1 VLTVRPGHSVD
12 YLTREVATGREN
24 YYTGAVTEGEPPGR
38 WYGAGAEA
46 LGLSGL
52 VDHQDM
58 SALFEHFIDPR
69 DAAFRDPDAWKD
81 AAALGGRGRR
91 YKTADELYEQYL
103 NAEPNADAERREQ
116 LRFQASKNER
126 KNIAFMDLTF
136 SVPKSITVL
145 HGV

>member
-1 VLTVRPGHSVD
+1 MLSIHPGHSVE

-58 SALFEHFIDPR
+58 HA
-69 DAAFRDPDAWKD
+69 
-81 AAALGGRGRR
+81 
-91 YKTADELYEQYL
+91 LYERFLEDRDREGVWHPHKGMDAVPRSGNSFAWPSYPL
-103 NAEPNADAERREQ
+103 EPTLEGDARWSDFTFR
-116 LRFQASKNER
+116 LGL
-126 KNIAFMDLTF
+126 IARLAGRPIEI
-136 SVPKSITVL
+136 V
-145 HGV
+145 